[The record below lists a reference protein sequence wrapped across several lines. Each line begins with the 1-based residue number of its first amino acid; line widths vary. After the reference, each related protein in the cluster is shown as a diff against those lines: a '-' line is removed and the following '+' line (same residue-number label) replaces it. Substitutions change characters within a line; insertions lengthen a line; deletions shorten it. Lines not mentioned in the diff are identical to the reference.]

1 MTLGSNA
8 RIEGLRWSAAPFRGL
23 PHACTPVH
31 SDRGTRI
38 MAAHL
43 IPSLSMAAKR
53 AKKKAAGK
61 KTTAKKK
68 TSAKTKASA
77 KTPPKPPMAIVA
89 KPKKPARANK
99 AATTP
104 RERTIFVREEKPP
117 PKPKATISRAKALT
131 LANTFLKD
139 NVGKAALHAPRASRF
154 RLGSIVDRDGII
166 NVLFCHEA
174 DDFDPVITS
183 LGAKCLDALVAAH
196 PQLRAFEIQVQT
208 IRM

>member
-1 MTLGSNA
+1 
-8 RIEGLRWSAAPFRGL
+8 
-23 PHACTPVH
+23 
-31 SDRGTRI
+31 
-38 MAAHL
+38 MAAT
-43 IPSLSMAAKR
+43 R
-53 AKKKAAGK
+53 AKKKTKKKAPGK

-68 TSAKTKASA
+68 APAKTL
-77 KTPPKPPMAIVA
+77 PKPPAVAIVK
-89 KPKKPARANK
+89 KPKRPAKANK
-99 AATTP
+99 APAIP
-104 RERTIFVREEKPP
+104 HQKTIFIREEKPP
-117 PKPKATISRAKALT
+117 PKPKATITRAKAVA
-131 LANTFLKD
+131 LASTFLKE
-139 NVGKAALHAPRASRF
+139 NVGKAALHAPRAARF